1 MNNLEI
7 LKYIDCFGTSFN
19 FYTEKSRKLYTVF
32 GGILSL
38 FSIILG
44 AFIFIHLNLDNFL
57 HNNPSS
63 TTSIKKDNYRKIK
76 PKEEKIWI
84 PWRIRN
90 FAGKTI
96 NHKGLLYPI
105 IYYYKALRNKSTNNF
120 DITYENINYKLCNET
135 TMINNSDLYVIDI
148 ELDQLYCIDM
158 EDLDIGGSWDSDFL
172 DLITFDLYT
181 CKNGIDYDE
190 NNKNCTSYESII
202 EAAGKNDCFE
212 FEMYYPVV
220 QSQPMNKTTPIF
232 VRYTNYFYHFSRF
245 SNKIDR
251 LYLQQYILKDD
262 IGWVN
267 KKEKTYSNWGSS
279 SLNGDSYT
287 TGKKKDLMN
296 EGSTSRLYS
305 FNIYLKSDIVFYN
318 RSYKKL
324 SLILA
329 EGLPIVNVVFIL
341 FKIIAKIFK
350 IASRNKKLTELLFE
364 NLKKKKN

>member
-19 FYTEKSRKLYTVF
+19 FYTEESRKFYTVF

-158 EDLDIGGSWDSDFL
+158 EDLDI
-172 DLITFDLYT
+172 
-181 CKNGIDYDE
+181 
-190 NNKNCTSYESII
+190 
-202 EAAGKNDCFE
+202 
-212 FEMYYPVV
+212 
-220 QSQPMNKTTPIF
+220 
-232 VRYTNYFYHFSRF
+232 
-245 SNKIDR
+245 
-251 LYLQQYILKDD
+251 
-262 IGWVN
+262 
-267 KKEKTYSNWGSS
+267 
-279 SLNGDSYT
+279 
-287 TGKKKDLMN
+287 
-296 EGSTSRLYS
+296 
-305 FNIYLKSDIVFYN
+305 
-318 RSYKKL
+318 
-324 SLILA
+324 
-329 EGLPIVNVVFIL
+329 
-341 FKIIAKIFK
+341 
-350 IASRNKKLTELLFE
+350 
-364 NLKKKKN
+364 